1 MDDEITTG
9 KTALN
14 IIASIQKRFPRKEY
28 TILSLLDWRSEE
40 DQQRLKEFEKL
51 HDVRIT
57 TYALL
62 TGTIQVE
69 GTPGLL
75 KVPMLVANRLLKF
88 LILRESV

>member
-40 DQQRLKEFEKL
+40 DQQRLKAFEKL

-69 GTPGLL
+69 GTPGLTEEYQCYW
-75 KVPMLVANRLLKF
+75 R
-88 LILRESV
+88 IGC